1 MNDMDYNEFLN
12 QKIKSVE
19 NIGFSPDTLN
29 PNLFEFQEHILNI
42 ALKKGRFA
50 IFADCGLGKTLMQ
63 LEWARKVSDHTR
75 SKVLILAPL
84 AVTEQT
90 RQEAYKF
97 DISLYNIDIYN
108 YEQIDNITAGD
119 YQGIV
124 LDESS
129 ILKNY
134 EGKLKIRI
142 VSEFEQTPFKLAC
155 TATPSPNDPMEL
167 GNHSEFLGVMSR
179 SEMLATYFVHDGSE
193 TQKWRIKG
201 HAEDQFYGW
210 VSQWAIMLSKPSDIG
225 FSDEGYNLPGLN
237 IKEEQITTDKKN
249 NGRLFNDTAI
259 SATEFN
265 GELRATMKDRMSR
278 VADIVNNSSENFI
291 VWIKQNA
298 EGDYLRK
305 LIPEAIEVRGSDNAQ
320 HKESKLLGF
329 AKNEYRVLI
338 TKAKIAQFGMNFQ
351 NCHNQ
356 IMASLDFSFE
366 SLYQCIRRSHRF
378 GQKNK
383 VNIYVITTD
392 TMKNVIDSIK
402 TKQKN
407 FEIMQQKMTEG
418 TNTQIVAPKPDSE
431 DVNNDNFYLMKGDCV
446 ERTKELEDNSIHYTI
461 FSPPFSSMY
470 TYTDHIEDM
479 GNCKEDEEFYQ
490 HFKFLITELYRVTMP
505 GRHVSFHCM
514 NLPTS
519 KSRDGYIGIKD
530 FRGMLI
536 RAFEDEGFIYHS
548 EVCIWKDPVV
558 AMQRTKALG
567 LLHKQIKK
575 DSAMS
580 RMGIPDYV
588 VTMRKPG
595 ENPEPISHSDEDFPV
610 DVWQKMASPIWTDI
624 NQSDTLQY
632 QSARDNKDEK
642 HICPLQLTVIKRCI
656 NLWTNKGDTVF
667 SPFSGIG
674 SEVYQAIK
682 LGRYGIGIELKQ
694 SYFDQSVK
702 NCNAATQQK
711 MQTSLF

>member
-19 NIGFSPDTLN
+19 DIGFSPDTFN
-29 PNLFEFQEHILNI
+29 HNLFEFQEHILNI

-63 LEWARKVSDHTR
+63 LEWARKVSDHTG

-134 EGKLKIRI
+134 EGKIKIRI

-575 DSAMS
+575 DSSMS

>member
-1 MNDMDYNEFLN
+1 MDYNEFLK

-19 NIGFSPDTLN
+19 DIGFSPDTLN

-63 LEWARKVSDHTR
+63 LEWARKVSDHTG